1 MPDLSPDDALDV
13 FTHLARSLDRVATSS
28 ERAAATSERAA
39 AASEQT
45 LAVVSDL
52 ARTLRRTMPI
62 AWILLG
68 IGLLTLAFVAW
79 SSVQLVREGRVHHER
94 MQLEHQMPRP

>member
-28 ERAAATSERAA
+28 ERAAATSE
-39 AASEQT
+39 QT

-52 ARTLRRTMPI
+52 ARTLRRTLPLAWLCGAI
-62 AWILLG
+62 ALC
-68 IGLLTLAFVAW
+68 TLAFVAW
-79 SSVQLVREGRVHHER
+79 SSVQLVREGRAHHAR
-94 MQLEHQMPRP
+94 LQVEHQLPRP